1 MAQKSIKKNYV
12 YNLYYQILTIIT
24 PLITAPYLA
33 RVLGADGIGTISY
46 TDSVAAYFVLLA
58 TMGISTYGQREISYV
73 QDNIEERSHVFWN
86 TKVLEIITSGISLCA
101 FVLFSL
107 YQENIIIYLIFSF
120 NILAVLMDVT
130 WFFQGMEEFGK
141 TVLRNII
148 VKLLGIIYIF
158 LFVKTSDDIAVY
170 AFGTCFFAF
179 IANVSLWFYLPRYI
193 DRIKFCD
200 LHPFKDFKTVL
211 SLFIPTVAIQV
222 YTVLDKT
229 MIGIVTKN
237 SFENGYYEQ
246 AIKMSKMTLM
256 FVISL
261 GTVMIPRIGYH
272 YEQKQYDEVKRL
284 VYRAY
289 RFVWFLGIPLC
300 FGLIGVASNFV
311 PWFFGPG
318 YEKVIVLLKILAF
331 LILAIGISNVTGM
344 QYLIPTKKQNTL
356 TLTVII
362 GAVVN
367 FTLNSLLIYFY
378 QSIGAAIASVAA
390 EVTVTVTQIMIVR
403 QELSPLT
410 ILKQSVNYLLAGA
423 LMSAGLWKASGYLEP
438 SVINTLILVVMGG
451 SIYIGTLFLIKD
463 TFFITNIKG
472 ILRKISVKRK

>member
-1 MAQKSIKKNYV
+1 M
-12 YNLYYQILTIIT
+12 
-24 PLITAPYLA
+24 
-33 RVLGADGIGTISY
+33 
-46 TDSVAAYFVLLA
+46 
-58 TMGISTYGQREISYV
+58 
-73 QDNIEERSHVFWN
+73 
-86 TKVLEIITSGISLCA
+86 
-101 FVLFSL
+101 
-107 YQENIIIYLIFSF
+107 
-120 NILAVLMDVT
+120 
-130 WFFQGMEEFGK
+130 
-141 TVLRNII
+141 
-148 VKLLGIIYIF
+148 
-158 LFVKTSDDIAVY
+158 
-170 AFGTCFFAF
+170 
-179 IANVSLWFYLPRYI
+179 
-193 DRIKFCD
+193 
-200 LHPFKDFKTVL
+200 
-211 SLFIPTVAIQV
+211 
-222 YTVLDKT
+222 
-229 MIGIVTKN
+229 
-237 SFENGYYEQ
+237 
-246 AIKMSKMTLM
+246 
-256 FVISL
+256 
-261 GTVMIPRIGYH
+261 
-272 YEQKQYDEVKRL
+272 
-284 VYRAY
+284 
-289 RFVWFLGIPLC
+289 C

>member
-12 YNLYYQILTIIT
+12 YNLCYQILTMLT

-46 TDSVAAYFVLLA
+46 TDSVVAYFVLLA

-73 QDNIEERSHVFWN
+73 QNNMSGRSLVFWN
-86 TKVLEIITSGISLCA
+86 TKVLEIITSAVSFSA
-101 FVLFSL
+101 FVIFSFF
-107 YQENIIIYLIFSF
+107 QENKLIYLIFSI
-120 NILAVLMDVT
+120 NILSVLMDVT

-141 TVLRNII
+141 TVLRNIV

-158 LFVKTSDDIAVY
+158 LFVKTSDDIAAY

-179 IANVSLWFYLPRYI
+179 IANVSLWFYLPKYI
-193 DRIKFCD
+193 DKINFGE
-200 LHPFKDFKTVL
+200 LHPFKEFKTVL

-229 MIGIVTKN
+229 MIGIITKS

-246 AIKMSKMTLM
+246 AIKISKMALM

-261 GTVMIPRIGYH
+261 GTVMIPRIGFH
-272 YEQKQYDEVKRL
+272 YEQKQLDEVKRL
-284 VYRAY
+284 MYRAY

-318 YEKVIVLLKILAF
+318 YEKVIGLLRILAF
-331 LILAIGISNVTGM
+331 LILAIGINNVTGM
-344 QYLIPTKKQNTL
+344 QYLIPTKKQNTF

-362 GAVVN
+362 GALVN
-367 FTLNSLLIYFY
+367 FVLNSILIFFL

-390 EVTVTVTQIMIVR
+390 EAAIAVIQIIIVR
-403 QELSPLT
+403 KELSPLT
-410 ILKQSVNYLLAGA
+410 ILKESINYLFAGA
-423 LMSAGLWKASGYLEP
+423 VMSLALWKASGCLAP
-438 SVINTLILVVMGG
+438 SALNTMLLVVIGG
-451 SIYIGTLFLIKD
+451 CIYFGILLIIRD

-472 ILRKISVKRK
+472 IIIKLLKRRS

>member
-1 MAQKSIKKNYV
+1 MAQKSIKKNYA
-12 YNLYYQILTIIT
+12 YNLCYQILTMIT

-73 QDNIEERSHVFWN
+73 QDNVKERSLIFWN
-86 TKVLEIITSGISLCA
+86 TKVLEIITSAVSLGA
-101 FVLFSL
+101 FVVFSL
-107 YQENIIIYLIFSF
+107 FQANKTIYLIFSF
-120 NILAVLMDVT
+120 NILAVLADVT

-141 TVLRNII
+141 TVLRNIA
-148 VKLLGIIYIF
+148 VKLIGIIYIF
-158 LFVKTSDDIAVY
+158 LFVKTPEDIAIY
-170 AFGTCFFAF
+170 AFGICFFAF
-179 IANVSLWFYLPRYI
+179 IANVSLWFYLPKYTDKI
-193 DRIKFCD
+193 HFCD

-229 MIGIVTKN
+229 MIGLITKD

-246 AIKMSKMTLM
+246 AIKISKMALM

-261 GTVMIPRIGYH
+261 GTVMIPRIGFH
-272 YEQKQYDEVKRL
+272 YEQKQHDEVKRL
-284 VYRAY
+284 MYRAY

-300 FGLIGVASNFV
+300 LGLIGVASNFV

-318 YEKVIVLLKILAF
+318 YEKVIVLLRILAL
-331 LILAIGISNVTGM
+331 LILAIGINNVTGM
-344 QYLIPTKKQNTL
+344 QYLIPTKKQNTF

-367 FTLNSLLIYFY
+367 FALNAILIYFL
-378 QSIGAAIASVAA
+378 QSIGAALASVAA
-390 EVTVTVTQIMIVR
+390 ETTIAVIQIVIVR
-403 QELSPLT
+403 KELNPLI
-410 ILKQSVNYLLAGA
+410 ILRESINYLFAGTI
-423 LMSAGLWKASGYLEP
+423 MFFGLWKASGCFEP
-438 SVINTLILVVMGG
+438 SVLNTLLLVIIG
-451 SIYIGTLFLIKD
+451 SCIYFGTLLIIRDKFLIS
-463 TFFITNIKG
+463 NIKG
-472 ILRKISVKRK
+472 IMAKLFQRKK